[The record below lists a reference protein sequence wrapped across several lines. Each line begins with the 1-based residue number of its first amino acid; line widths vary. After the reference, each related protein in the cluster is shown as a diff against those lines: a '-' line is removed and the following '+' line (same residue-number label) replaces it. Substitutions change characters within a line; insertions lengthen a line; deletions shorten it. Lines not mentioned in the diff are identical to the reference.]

1 MEKKIEDTK
10 LKRKEKKEFL
20 SFVPCNLVTLKW
32 KIEWEELGSLVPEGS
47 PQKPQMVFLQ
57 QRLDFVAWLDFL
69 LFIFS
74 IQFKGSCRVIRAL
87 GNSLLGYSVGNC
99 FMGVYGFS
107 SHMFLCSQLI
117 FMLDIIKIFSFWKKK
132 LIIFRVMQIL
142 VGIIVIFLYDIVI
155 ILNGILI
162 FHFHIFF

>member
-117 FMLDIIKIFSFWKKK
+117 FMLDIIKIFSFWKKS
-132 LIIFRVMQIL
+132 
-142 VGIIVIFLYDIVI
+142 
-155 ILNGILI
+155 
-162 FHFHIFF
+162 